1 MITAEQLLNISQRQ
15 VRGVRN
21 TLQGMRKY
29 TIVKEFPESYV
40 VLDLDTTGLRPGADR
55 IIQIGA
61 IKYKN
66 NEQVEVFR
74 TLINPK
80 RFIPIEAT
88 RRTKI
93 TNFLV
98 EDAPVIEHKV
108 KELFAFIGEFP
119 VVTYNATLHMKFL
132 YAIEQ
137 LNDIQL
143 PPLPIIDTTR
153 LAQKALATI
162 SYDNLQELTDCLQQI
177 HDKEDIMLSC
187 TANHNVYRLCSRAL

>member
-15 VRGVRN
+15 VRGIRN
-21 TLQGMRKY
+21 TLQGVRKY
-29 TIVKEFPESYV
+29 TIVKEFSENYV

-66 NEQVEVFR
+66 NKQVEEFR

-88 RRTKI
+88 RKTKI

-98 EDAPVIEHKV
+98 EDAPVIEHKIE
-108 KELFAFIGEFP
+108 ELFSFIDDLP

-143 PPLPIIDTTR
+143 PTLTIIDTTR

-162 SYDNLQELTDCLQQI
+162 SYDNLQELTACLQQI
-177 HDKEDIMLSC
+177 HDKEDIMHSC
-187 TANHNVYRLCSRAL
+187 RANRKVYQLCSREL